1 MKRNRRQFK
10 DDLEEADIEES
21 HTVRIQA
28 LLPLLVNVRGIQT
41 KANWSSEF
49 FGQEQPIEASPV
61 FKLV

>member
-28 LLPLLVNVRGIQT
+28 LLPLLVNVRGIQM
-41 KANWSSEF
+41 KANLSSDF
-49 FGQEQPIEASPV
+49 LAKNRVADYS
-61 FKLV
+61 